1 MDSSFSLVLLAIV
14 LRKYFKLFRILLRFE
29 CDVT

>member
-1 MDSSFSLVLLAIV
+1 MDSPFSLVLLAIV
-14 LRKYFKLFRILLRFE
+14 LRKYFKLLRILLRFE